1 MMLSCDAEYFTLNT
15 FLGLNLSL
23 QLRAHFSTF
32 LASVLRAHASAENS
46 TTEKHFVSS
55 ANNEI
60 PMDGEDIDDGIGHLR
75 KSGREGV

>member
-1 MMLSCDAEYFTLNT
+1 MTLSTLH
-15 FLGLNLSL
+15 FCGLNLSL

-32 LASVLRAHASAENS
+32 MASVLRAHASAGDS

-60 PMDGEDIDDGIGHLR
+60 PTDGEDIGDGR
-75 KSGREGV
+75 SFA